1 MLINDLYTYQLLSH
15 KNQTIEAVVSINGEH
30 PVYGGH
36 FPGFPITPGVLQVLI
51 IQEILESELE
61 LSLEMLGA
69 KFIKFTAMHEP
80 GKSKEIE
87 ATISYS
93 IDEEV
98 ISTNGTLSRGDVKF
112 IKFRGDF
119 VGKAE

>member
-15 KNQTIEAVVSINGEH
+15 KNQTIDAVVTLNGRH

-61 LSLEMLGA
+61 LSLEMSGA

-87 ATISYS
+87 ANISYS
-93 IDEEV
+93 IEKE
-98 ISTNGTLSRGDVKF
+98 IIRANGTLFLGDVKF

>member
-1 MLINDLYTYQLLSH
+1 MLINDLYTYQLLNH
-15 KNQTIEAVVSINGEH
+15 KNQTIEAVVTLNEEH

-51 IQEILESELE
+51 IQEILEYELE
-61 LSLEMLGA
+61 LSLKMSGA

-80 GKSKEIE
+80 GKINEIE
-87 ATISYS
+87 ANISYS
-93 IDEEV
+93 IDAEV
-98 ISTNGTLSRGDVKF
+98 IRANGTLFLGDVKF